1 MIVFAFENTSRW
13 TRIAWLAL
21 GVVIIAVLT
30 GLCSSRGIDLENAW
44 NGWAPPSYVWA
55 WNDAE
60 TFLKLDFL
68 QEMNLH
74 VGNSLVMRIYPLAY
88 ALLGIEP
95 ELTQYIFI
103 FATALLYAA
112 SLWLLTCTMLP
123 RVSSVVLWLV
133 IGVALLTEAANGNLA
148 CFGQANLSF
157 GQAYGVAIPLQ
168 VIALALVMRGR
179 LLSVGVVI
187 GLLACVHL
195 TLGAITTAIVAAM
208 LCWKPMAWRDW
219 RLWTAGGIVV
229 ICAMAWAFGVVDVG
243 GGSYARMETAA
254 WLLWVRFANLH
265 WFPFDLGVFTAKHY
279 FGLTPL
285 LALAMLAWCC
295 PATEMTTPAVR
306 RGWTI
311 GLIASAFITI
321 IGLIISLYPVSQSL
335 LMMALHRASG
345 VTLLLLLPMAV
356 LCLARFLERGNAI
369 TGAFAA
375 MAISSP
381 FLGTYGVP
389 LFPALALA
397 GFTLYGRRGEEL
409 SRGQRVVVISLAVA
423 SMGYVLFLVIA
434 GHAYVRDMAFVGLH
448 HAWLVA
454 CVFFAV
460 KIVLAIIGRWRP
472 YSEGVVCTALMI
484 LIMFL
489 LWHGVDRTWRSHP
502 NPNVPQSEAQA
513 YLDAQKWA
521 RDNTPHH
528 ALFMPDPAHVYGWKD
543 YSRRPSYGNI
553 RDWTHSVIV
562 YHSDASKFTEGI
574 RRARRLSVDPELYL
588 ARAVATSK
596 IFPGCMEWVKMYQD
610 IRSAY
615 YQMSGADLLN
625 LARDEGINY
634 FVFQLKYANLLQLR
648 PVYQNAHFAI
658 CEPILRGN

>member
-195 TLGAITTAIVAAM
+195 TL
-208 LCWKPMAWRDW
+208 
-219 RLWTAGGIVV
+219 
-229 ICAMAWAFGVVDVG
+229 
-243 GGSYARMETAA
+243 
-254 WLLWVRFANLH
+254 
-265 WFPFDLGVFTAKHY
+265 
-279 FGLTPL
+279 
-285 LALAMLAWCC
+285 
-295 PATEMTTPAVR
+295 
-306 RGWTI
+306 
-311 GLIASAFITI
+311 
-321 IGLIISLYPVSQSL
+321 
-335 LMMALHRASG
+335 
-345 VTLLLLLPMAV
+345 
-356 LCLARFLERGNAI
+356 
-369 TGAFAA
+369 
-375 MAISSP
+375 
-381 FLGTYGVP
+381 
-389 LFPALALA
+389 
-397 GFTLYGRRGEEL
+397 
-409 SRGQRVVVISLAVA
+409 
-423 SMGYVLFLVIA
+423 
-434 GHAYVRDMAFVGLH
+434 
-448 HAWLVA
+448 
-454 CVFFAV
+454 
-460 KIVLAIIGRWRP
+460 
-472 YSEGVVCTALMI
+472 
-484 LIMFL
+484 
-489 LWHGVDRTWRSHP
+489 
-502 NPNVPQSEAQA
+502 
-513 YLDAQKWA
+513 
-521 RDNTPHH
+521 
-528 ALFMPDPAHVYGWKD
+528 
-543 YSRRPSYGNI
+543 
-553 RDWTHSVIV
+553 
-562 YHSDASKFTEGI
+562 
-574 RRARRLSVDPELYL
+574 
-588 ARAVATSK
+588 
-596 IFPGCMEWVKMYQD
+596 
-610 IRSAY
+610 
-615 YQMSGADLLN
+615 
-625 LARDEGINY
+625 
-634 FVFQLKYANLLQLR
+634 
-648 PVYQNAHFAI
+648 
-658 CEPILRGN
+658 